1 MRQRLVTA
9 RSEATRQSMHLKF
22 MDCFTSFAM
31 TGTWFALTG
40 LWFALTGLWFA
51 MTQKWPAM
59 TGMGHGD
66 NPGDYPLGL
75 LQFVGP
81 CLQAIGLVPTN
92 CLLGLA
98 KSCELLLD
106 LG

>member
-1 MRQRLVTA
+1 MGTISRGSVTA

-40 LWFALTGLWFA
+40 TWFA
-51 MTQKWPAM
+51 MTR
-59 TGMGHGD
+59 MGLGD
-66 NPGDYPLGL
+66 NPWDNSIRL